1 MENNII
7 TRTAQLRAPGEADP
21 ANRTYEFV
29 ISSETPDTYGTVF
42 LSAGWDLE
50 RYQRNPVVL
59 YNHRSFSDNPD
70 TTIGTSQVRVEGT
83 NLVATLNLEEG
94 NEIADK
100 VKRQLDNGTLR
111 MASIGADIHEYR
123 RGVFEEGENPEN
135 IYFTRMDLLE
145 WSITPV
151 GSNPDALKR
160 NADFNDTAFAK
171 AKIKDNNVPGNQ
183 SGQQRDTAKLDEFK
197 AEYMY
202 NLNNQ

>member
-1 MENNII
+1 MGNNIQ
-7 TRTAQLRAPGEADP
+7 TRTAQLRAIENRDA
-21 ANRTYEFV
+21 ANRVYEFV

-42 LSAGWDLE
+42 LSSGWELE

-59 YNHRSFSDNPD
+59 YNHRSWSDNPD
-70 TTIGTSQVRVEGT
+70 TTIGTSVVRQEGKE
-83 NLVATLNLEEG
+83 LIATLTLEEG

-111 MASIGADIHEYR
+111 MASIGADVHEYR
-123 RGVFEEGENPEN
+123 RGVFEDGENPDN
-135 IYFTRMDLLE
+135 IYFTRHELLE

-160 NADFNDTAFAK
+160 NADFLDTAFAK
-171 AKIKDNNVPGNQ
+171 AEPPKAPEQEENK
-183 SGQQRDTAKLDEFK
+183 TARLHEFE

-202 NLNNQ
+202 NLNNN

>member
-1 MENNII
+1 MENNIQ
-7 TRTAQLRAPGEADP
+7 TRAAQLRAPENKDAT
-21 ANRTYEFV
+21 NRTYEFV

-42 LSAGWDLE
+42 LSAGWDLD
-50 RYQRNPVVL
+50 RYHRNSVVL
-59 YNHRSFSDNPD
+59 YNHRSWSDNPD
-70 TTIGTSQVRVEGT
+70 TTIGTSVVRVEGT

-111 MASIGADIHEYR
+111 MASIGADVQEYR
-123 RGVFEEGENPEN
+123 RGVFEDGENPDH
-135 IYFTRMDLLE
+135 IYFTRMELLE

-160 NADFNDTAFAK
+160 NADFLDSAFAK
-171 AKIKDNNVPGNQ
+171 AIPQQNNDPDKA
-183 SGQQRDTAKLDEFK
+183 SGQQRDTATLDEFE

>member
-1 MENNII
+1 MPKQIKKMQTNLQ
-7 TRTAQLRAPGEADP
+7 TRTAQLRGADSTDP
-21 ANRTYEFV
+21 ENRTYEFV

-42 LSAGWDLE
+42 LSSGWSFE
-50 RYQRNPVVL
+50 RYMKNPVVL
-59 YNHRSFSDNPD
+59 YNHRSYSDNPD
-70 TTIGTSQVRVEGT
+70 TTIGTSLLRMEGKEII
-83 NLVATLNLEEG
+83 ATLTLETG

-111 MASIGADIHEYR
+111 MASIGADVHEYR
-123 RGVFEEGENPEN
+123 RGIFEDGENPDL
-135 IYFTRMDLLE
+135 IYLTRQDLLE

-160 NADFNDTAFAK
+160 NADFLDTAFAK
-171 AKIKDNNVPGNQ
+171 APL
-183 SGQQRDTAKLDEFK
+183 QQRETAKLDEFQ

>member
-7 TRTAQLRAPGEADP
+7 TRTAQLRAPGDADP

-29 ISSETPDTYGTVF
+29 ISSESVDTYGTVF
-42 LSAGWDLE
+42 LTAGWELE
-50 RYQRNPVVL
+50 RYALNPVVI
-59 YNHRSFSDNPD
+59 YNHKSGSDNPD
-70 TTIGTSQVRVEGT
+70 TTVGTSLVRVED
-83 NLVATLNLEEG
+83 NKLVATLYLEEG

-111 MASIGADIHEYR
+111 MASIGAEIHEYR
-123 RGVFEEGENPEN
+123 RGVFEDGENPDN
-135 IYFTRMDLLE
+135 VYFTRQTLLE

-160 NADFNDTAFAK
+160 NADFNDAAFAK
-171 AKIKDNNVPGNQ
+171 ANNPENSVPGNKPE
-183 SGQQRDTAKLDEFK
+183 QQRNTAKLDEFQ

>member
-1 MENNII
+1 MKTNLQ
-7 TRTAQLRAPGEADP
+7 TRTAQLRAAENTDP
-21 ANRTYEFV
+21 ENRTYEFV

-42 LSAGWDLE
+42 LSSGWSFE
-50 RYQRNPVVL
+50 RYMKNPVVL
-59 YNHRSFSDNPD
+59 YNHRSYSDNPD
-70 TTIGTSQVRVEGT
+70 TTIGTSLLRMEGKEII
-83 NLVATLNLEEG
+83 ATLTLEIG

-111 MASIGADIHEYR
+111 MASIGADVHDYR
-123 RGVFEEGENPEN
+123 RGIFEDGENPDL
-135 IYFTRMDLLE
+135 IYLTRQDLLE

-160 NADFNDTAFAK
+160 NADFLDTAFAK
-171 AKIKDNNVPGNQ
+171 VPL
-183 SGQQRDTAKLDEFK
+183 QQRDTAKLDEFQ

>member
-1 MENNII
+1 METNLQ
-7 TRTAQLRAPGEADP
+7 TRTAQLRAAENTDP
-21 ANRTYEFV
+21 ENRTYEFV

-42 LSAGWDLE
+42 LSSGWSFE
-50 RYQRNPVVL
+50 RYMKNPVVL
-59 YNHRSFSDNPD
+59 YNHRSYSDNPD
-70 TTIGTSQVRVEGT
+70 TTIGTSLLRMEGKEII
-83 NLVATLNLEEG
+83 ATLTLEIG

-111 MASIGADIHEYR
+111 MASIGADVHDYR
-123 RGVFEEGENPEN
+123 RGIFEDGENPDL
-135 IYFTRMDLLE
+135 IYLTRQDLLE

-160 NADFNDTAFAK
+160 NADFLDTAFAK
-171 AKIKDNNVPGNQ
+171 VPL
-183 SGQQRDTAKLDEFK
+183 QQRDTAKLDEFQ